1 MFSSNAHTIRLATED
16 AAPALRRLSAL
27 ASRSPLTPPVLIG
40 EVDGAPAAALALAD
54 GGLAALRPAAARP
67 TQIA

>member
-1 MFSSNAHTIRLATED
+1 
-16 AAPALRRLSAL
+16 
-27 ASRSPLTPPVLIG
+27 VLIG

-54 GGLAALRPAAARP
+54 GGLAALRPAAARR